1 MKKIHDAESFSIEL
15 AELVHIL
22 RVGWRASV
30 LTVILVA
37 AIAVIYALLQPR
49 LYQAQSVLVAPR
61 NLELAALS
69 VPQVQGVHLVD
80 NQICKPFPEHQRTT
94 FVVTGD
100 LDIPCVAPSS
110 VFFEFASE
118 LEDVQHA
125 NRSAQAPWGAATNSK
140 IVLDD
145 DHGYFTV
152 SIRAASDRQA
162 GKLLHAL
169 IFNATKKA
177 KAYFLKMTQARIDQR
192 IALLSHTKDSIVEEA
207 EKRDGEVV
215 AKLEMAL
222 NLFDSRSSLEKTANS
237 SVGDSA
243 GVSVRIV
250 IEDAFELVL
259 EKRSAVATYL
269 ELIKDREV
277 DSYTQREIGKIENEI
292 SRLKAL
298 RKQSLNFSVN
308 RVMQPVSV
316 SDRPVEPNYL
326 LIALPSAII
335 GVLGALF
342 AGFVRY
348 YFVFN
353 RKSD

>member
-15 AELVHIL
+15 AELVHIV
-22 RVGWRASV
+22 RVGWQASV

-37 AIAVIYALLQPR
+37 TIAVVYALLQPR
-49 LYQAQSVLVAPR
+49 FYQAQAAFGEPR

-69 VPQVQGVHLVD
+69 VPRVQGVHLVD
-80 NQICKPFPEHQRTT
+80 NQICELLPAQRSV

-100 LDIPCVAPSS
+100 LETPCLMPGN
-110 VFFEFASE
+110 VFSQFLLPLKEAE
-118 LEDVQHA
+118 HA
-125 NRSAQAPWGAATNSK
+125 IQSGEATTNHRLYLNR
-140 IVLDD
+140 DD
-145 DHGYFTV
+145 GRFTV

-162 GKLLHAL
+162 GELLRAL
-169 IFNATKKA
+169 IFNAEKKA
-177 KAYFLKMTQARIDQR
+177 RAHFLKMTQIRIDQK
-192 IALLSHTKDSIVEEA
+192 IALLSHTKDTIFERA

-222 NLFDSRSSLEKTANS
+222 SLFDSNSSLEKAADL

-243 GVSVRIV
+243 GVLVRIV
-250 IEDAFELVL
+250 TEDAFELVL

-269 ELIKDREV
+269 ELIKDRGV
-277 DSYTQREIGKIENEI
+277 DLYTQREIGRIENEI

-335 GVLGALF
+335 AVLGALF